1 MNSPPRVALF
11 TDCFHEVNGAAHSC
25 RQLVQYANRHNLPF
39 LSVHGGPRTELIHQG
54 SVINLELERGP
65 ATFPVDTDFGC
76 DPLLWRYAKK
86 VAKVLKDF
94 QPDIVHVI
102 SPGDFSALGAYLG
115 HRLGVPI
122 IGSYHTQLHQYAA
135 TRMRRSIAFL
145 PSLLREFVVDFVQRA
160 TLRGMTLFYKI
171 PRLLLAPTPE
181 ICHWL
186 GRFTGRPCRLM
197 GRGVDTTKFD
207 PAWRDAN
214 DGVFRLGY
222 VGRLT
227 IEKNV
232 RFLAQIEQALLAL
245 GKTNY
250 RFVIVGEGS
259 ERAWLAEH
267 MQQAELPGVLRGD
280 ALSRAYANLDLFVF
294 PSHTDAFG
302 NVVQEAL
309 ASGVPAVVT
318 SDGGPKFVIN
328 DGITGFA
335 AATDDAFIAQVVN
348 LINTPK
354 LRQRMAMAARAATA
368 NRTWDDVMSNVY
380 RDYRE
385 LRESAAAEV
394 AGQARAAGMGK
405 FPKLKIKF
413 LGYDGTPPTNQPS

>member
-1 MNSPPRVALF
+1 MNNPPRIALF

-54 SVINLELERGP
+54 SVIYLELERGR

-86 VAKVLKDF
+86 VAKVLEEF
-94 QPDIVHVI
+94 RPDIVHVI

-115 HRLGVPI
+115 HQLGVPI

-135 TRMRRSIAFL
+135 TRMRRSIGFL
-145 PSLLREFVVDFVQRA
+145 PSLLREPIVGFVQGA
-160 TLRGMTLFYKI
+160 SLWGMTLFYKI
-171 PRLLLAPTPE
+171 PSLLLAPTQE

-186 GRFTGRPCRLM
+186 GQSTGRPCRLM
-197 GRGVDTTKFD
+197 GRGVDTTRFS
-207 PAWRDAN
+207 PAWRDVN
-214 DGVFRLGY
+214 DGVLRLGY

-227 IEKNV
+227 AEKNV
-232 RFLAQIEQALLAL
+232 RFLAQIERALLAL
-245 GKTNY
+245 GRTNY
-250 RFVIVGEGS
+250 RFVIVGDGS

-267 MQQAELPGVLRGD
+267 LQQADLPGVLRGD

-318 SDGGPKFVIN
+318 SDGGPKFVID
-328 DGITGFA
+328 DGLTGFA
-335 AATDDAFIAQVVN
+335 AATDEAFIARVIN
-348 LINTPK
+348 LIDDPQ
-354 LRQRMAMAARAATA
+354 LRQRMAVAARAATA
-368 NRTWDDVMSNVY
+368 HKTWDVVMSNVY
-380 RDYRE
+380 RHYRE
-385 LRESAAAEV
+385 LCDSAAAEV
-394 AGQARAAGMGK
+394 AARARAGAMRR
-405 FPKLKIKF
+405 FPEPKIKS
-413 LGYDGTPPTNQPS
+413 LGYGAPATKQP

>member
-1 MNSPPRVALF
+1 
-11 TDCFHEVNGAAHSC
+11 
-25 RQLVQYANRHNLPF
+25 
-39 LSVHGGPRTELIHQG
+39 
-54 SVINLELERGP
+54 
-65 ATFPVDTDFGC
+65 
-76 DPLLWRYAKK
+76 
-86 VAKVLKDF
+86 
-94 QPDIVHVI
+94 
-102 SPGDFSALGAYLG
+102 
-115 HRLGVPI
+115 
-122 IGSYHTQLHQYAA
+122 
-135 TRMRRSIAFL
+135 
-145 PSLLREFVVDFVQRA
+145 
-160 TLRGMTLFYKI
+160 
-171 PRLLLAPTPE
+171 
-181 ICHWL
+181 
-186 GRFTGRPCRLM
+186 M

>member
-1 MNSPPRVALF
+1 MNNPPRIALF

-54 SVINLELERGP
+54 SVINLELERGR

-86 VAKVLKDF
+86 VAKVLEEF
-94 QPDIVHVI
+94 RPDIVHVI

-115 HRLGVPI
+115 HQLGVPI

-135 TRMRRSIAFL
+135 TRMRRSIGFL
-145 PSLLREFVVDFVQRA
+145 PSLLREPIVGFVQGA
-160 TLRGMTLFYKI
+160 SLWGMTLFYKI
-171 PRLLLAPTPE
+171 PSLLLAPTHE

-186 GRFTGRPCRLM
+186 GQSTGRPCRLM
-197 GRGVDTTKFD
+197 GRGVDTTKFS
-207 PAWRDAN
+207 PAWRDVN
-214 DGVFRLGY
+214 DGVLRLGY

-227 IEKNV
+227 AEKNV
-232 RFLAQIEQALLAL
+232 RFLAQIERALLAL
-245 GKTNY
+245 GRTNY
-250 RFVIVGEGS
+250 RFVIVGDGS

-267 MQQAELPGVLRGD
+267 LQQADLPGVLRGD

-318 SDGGPKFVIN
+318 SDGGPKFVID
-328 DGITGFA
+328 DGLTGFA
-335 AATDDAFIAQVVN
+335 AATDEAFIARVIN
-348 LINTPK
+348 LIDDPQ
-354 LRQRMAMAARAATA
+354 LRQRMAAAARAATA
-368 NRTWDDVMSNVY
+368 HKTWDVVMSNVY
-380 RDYRE
+380 RHYRE
-385 LRESAAAEV
+385 LCDSAAAEV
-394 AGQARAAGMGK
+394 AARARAGAMRR
-405 FPKLKIKF
+405 FPEPKIKS
-413 LGYDGTPPTNQPS
+413 LGYGAPATKQPS